1 MLSYRHEFHAGNH
14 ADILKHITLTLILEH
29 LKEKPSPVTVY
40 DTHAGA
46 GRYALDDER
55 LLKTGEAEA
64 GIKRFLYAYRHVPDI
79 PSSFALYLDIC
90 RTYASS
96 GLYPGSP
103 EISRCLLRSGDRLV
117 LSELH
122 NTEIGVLRCNMEQHP
137 LYATESPVKPQI
149 HHRNGYEML
158 RALTPPETKRGMAL
172 IDPSYEDSSDYSD
185 TADTVIF
192 VHKKW
197 AAGILALWYPLLA
210 HRKKE
215 ISDMKRT
222 IKTPV
227 QSAAGHSNIL
237 DIQLLVNTE
246 DSHLET
252 YPGQTSESSTPRL
265 YGSGLLII
273 NAPWKLESELSA
285 ILPQLAAILGT
296 KGSWN
301 ITV

>member
-1 MLSYRHEFHAGNH
+1 MLSYRHAFHAGNH

-55 LLKTGEAEA
+55 LLKTGEAET
-64 GIKRFLYAYRHVPDI
+64 GIKHFLHTYRHVPDI
-79 PSSFALYLDIC
+79 PAPLALYLDIS
-90 RTYASS
+90 RTYAAS
-96 GLYPGSP
+96 GFYPGSP
-103 EISRCLLRSGDRLV
+103 EISRCLLRPGDRLV

-122 NTEIGVLRCNMEQHP
+122 NTEIDVLRGNMEQPP
-137 LYATESPVKPQI
+137 LYHTEYPVKPQI

-158 RALTPPETKRGMAL
+158 RALTPPETKRGIAL
-172 IDPSYEDSSDYSD
+172 IDPSYEDSSDYTD

-197 AAGILALWYPLLA
+197 ASGILALWYPLLA

-215 ISDMKRT
+215 ISDMKRN
-222 IKTPV
+222 IKTSV
-227 QSAAGHSNIL
+227 QSAGFHSNVL
-237 DIQLLVNTE
+237 DVQLLINTE
-246 DSHLET
+246 NSHPET
-252 YPGQTSESSTPRL
+252 KPGQISESSSPRL

-273 NAPWKLESELSA
+273 NAPWKLDSDLST
-285 ILPQLAAILGT
+285 ILPELAAVLGS

-301 ITV
+301 ITA